1 MSDSKC
7 KPKHLGKKIKN
18 IYIIPIEV
26 GVCSSAILI
35 SSYKLSM
42 EFTDNVFGTEDF
54 SDNLLFG
61 LGLTWMVVAE
71 KW

>member
-1 MSDSKC
+1 
-7 KPKHLGKKIKN
+7 
-18 IYIIPIEV
+18 
-26 GVCSSAILI
+26 
-35 SSYKLSM
+35 M

-71 KW
+71 KMININKLLFKNCRFVMHFAIKLML

>member
-1 MSDSKC
+1 M
-7 KPKHLGKKIKN
+7 
-18 IYIIPIEV
+18 EV

-54 SDNLLFG
+54 SDNLLLG

-71 KW
+71 KMVNKQLTLQNLGGLQCTLQSN

>member
-1 MSDSKC
+1 
-7 KPKHLGKKIKN
+7 
-18 IYIIPIEV
+18 
-26 GVCSSAILI
+26 
-35 SSYKLSM
+35 M

-71 KW
+71 KMININKLLFKNYRFVMHFAIKLML

>member
-1 MSDSKC
+1 M
-7 KPKHLGKKIKN
+7 
-18 IYIIPIEV
+18 EV

-35 SSYKLSM
+35 SSYKLSI

-54 SDNLLFG
+54 SDNLLLG

-71 KW
+71 KMVNKQLTLQK

>member
-1 MSDSKC
+1 
-7 KPKHLGKKIKN
+7 
-18 IYIIPIEV
+18 
-26 GVCSSAILI
+26 
-35 SSYKLSM
+35 M

-71 KW
+71 KMININKLLFKNCRFVMHFAIKLSSRELS